1 MWAKQVLAKA
11 ASNTTLLTNM
21 QNAPQAISPAIRFS
35 TFDLRPFFPPVATP
49 AITIGLIYLIIIA
62 FFSFT
67 FYLPHHMKFI
77 SSPGHPPLKFPQY
90 IVWRWMATVAAYFFL
105 SWAYSIISLAFQI
118 PFSAPPGPH
127 TELAQPANKY
137 YDASFVVYWMVNWV
151 GMIALGLACENVA
164 MLIGQPWTALWL
176 IFWVITNV
184 STAFYS
190 IDLAPHF
197 YYFAFAWPL
206 HNGKRYPYT
215 DFSCRKQL
223 SR

>member
-1 MWAKQVLAKA
+1 MWAKQVLAQA
-11 ASNTTLLTNM
+11 ASNATLLSNM
-21 QNAPQAISPAIRFS
+21 QKAPQAINPATGFS

-77 SSPGHPPLKFPQY
+77 SSPGHRPLKFTQY
-90 IVWRWMATVAAYFFL
+90 IVWRWIATITAYFLL
-105 SWAYSIISLAFQI
+105 SWTYSIISLAFQI
-118 PFSAPPGPH
+118 PFSAPPGSH

-137 YDASFVVYWMVNWV
+137 HGASFVVYWMVNWV

-164 MLIGQPWTALWL
+164 MFIGQPWTALWL

-197 YYFAFAWPL
+197 YYFGYAWPL
-206 HNGKRYPYT
+206 HNGMLT
-215 DFSCRKQL
+215 LHEVLQ
-223 SR
+223 